1 MYNIFNN
8 ELLILFKRLQK
19 KYIVQLKNSPVGA
32 SEIDAETSDFGG
44 EDEDEDVV
52 VPVELFDNALTRTD
66 RR

>member
-19 KYIVQLKNSPVGA
+19 KYIVQLKNSPVGT